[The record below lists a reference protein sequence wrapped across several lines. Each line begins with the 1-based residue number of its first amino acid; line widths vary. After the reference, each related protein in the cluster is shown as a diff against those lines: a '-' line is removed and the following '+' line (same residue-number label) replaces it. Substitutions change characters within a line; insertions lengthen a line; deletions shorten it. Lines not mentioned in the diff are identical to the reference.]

1 MAQAPL
7 LKNDGLQQAV
17 APDSPGAVLGVL
29 SEGFDPERP
38 HCEGCGDQR
47 VSIVPAVATAM
58 IKEGY
63 LIIVQSGAGLFAGV
77 QDSAYLEAGCKV
89 LSRAE
94 VMRQAQVCF
103 AIEPPVNDFP
113 NLGGKIVVSW
123 VGRLQDRGKSIVK
136 KANDSKVTLVD
147 VTAVPRITIAQKCDV
162 LSSQAKVAGHRAVLE
177 AAHAFGRF
185 HSSEMTAAGKYPPSQ
200 TFILGCG
207 VAGLAAIGTSK
218 ALGSV
223 VKAWDVR
230 DVSDQCA
237 SMGSGW
243 VKVDFKESGDGQGGY
258 AKESS
263 DAFKAAQQET
273 FRKVLADTD
282 IAITTAAIPG
292 KRSPLLITKEA
303 VDGMKPGSV
312 IIDLAAVGGG
322 NCELTR
328 LNEAYSTPNG
338 VTIIGYSDLPAR
350 MASQSSAMYAQNML
364 NLLKHIHGKEKGPG
378 LLPNIAKHLAAGEEG
393 DIVTRSIVCCRS
405 GEIIKMPPPP
415 APTALVKKEA
425 KKLVAKKTADPFN
438 SALTG
443 ALVLCFM
450 VLLMIGIGEGVKTSL
465 LTTFLLAGAA
475 GYQAVWGVAHALHT
489 PLMSV
494 TNAISGMTLVGGL
507 LLLQEAAE
515 GDDAMVV
522 KFLGWVAVLFS
533 TSNIVG
539 GFIVS
544 QRMLNLFK
552 KPGAVDYS
560 PLFLLPGVIL
570 VGFPIVF
577 RQHSE
582 LVGAVNTISA
592 LCVAAIGALASMST
606 ANTGCKFGMI
616 GVAGALSSTFVKLNS
631 DLVTIVAA
639 LMAVGAVMGVV
650 IGLRVSPIA
659 LPQTVAAFHSL
670 VGLAAMCTS
679 IGSFANNPEV
689 GINVKTVSSIL
700 GDFIG
705 GVTFTGSII
714 AFGKLNG
721 NLKSTALSLPGK
733 NLLNLSCLL
742 FFFGLI
748 YFFLTASNGDFAVIT
763 LWVVSALSMFMGFHL
778 VASVGGGDMP
788 VCITVLNS
796 YSGWALV
803 AEGFLL
809 DSTSLTIVGS
819 LIGFSGAILTK
830 IMCDAMNRDIFN
842 VLFGGINVAPPAK
855 KGDEAPKEH
864 VETTVEAVSE
874 MLANAKEVL
883 VVPGYGMAMA
893 RAQTA
898 MGELASVLR
907 ANKINLKFG
916 VHPVAGRMPGQM
928 NVLLAEAS
936 VPHDWVLEMDEVNPD
951 MENQDVVLVVGAN
964 DVVNSAA
971 IEVEGCAIWGMPVLE
986 VWRSKKVIFCKRSMA
1001 GGYADLD
1008 NPVFYKENTEML
1020 LGDAKKTAD
1029 SLAAKVRERL
1039 QG

>member
-1 MAQAPL
+1 MSAPL
-7 LKNDGLQQAV
+7 LKNDSLQQAV
-17 APDSPGAVLGVL
+17 PGSAGPTLAVL
-29 SEGFDPERP
+29 SEGYDLGR
-38 HCEGCGDQR
+38 GDQR
-47 VSIVPAVATAM
+47 VSMVPASAMLFIKDGYQVAV
-58 IKEGY
+58 EY
-63 LIIVQSGAGLFAGV
+63 GAGKWAGV
-77 QDSAYLEAGCKV
+77 SDAEYMKAGCK
-89 LSRAE
+89 LMSRSE
-94 VMRQAQVCF
+94 LYSNGQVFF
-103 AIEPPVNDFP
+103 AIEPPVQDFP
-113 NLGGKIVVSW
+113 NLSNKVLVSW
-123 VGRLQDRGKSIVK
+123 VGRLQDTGKTIVQQ
-136 KANDSKVTLVD
+136 ANDSKVTLID
-147 VTAVPRITIAQKCDV
+147 VTAVPRISIAQKCDV
-162 LSSQAKVAGHRAVLE
+162 LSSQAKVAGHRAVVE
-177 AAHAFGRF
+177 AAHAFTRF

-237 SMGSGW
+237 SMGAGW
-243 VKVDFKESGDGQGGY
+243 VKVDFKEDGAGQGGY

-263 DAFKAAQQET
+263 DAFKQAQQLT
-273 FRKVLADTD
+273 FEKVLSQTD
-282 IAITTAAIPG
+282 IAISTAAIPG
-292 KRSPLLITKEA
+292 KRSPLLITKKA
-303 VDGMKPGSV
+303 VAGMKPGSV
-312 IIDLAAVGGG
+312 VIDLAAVGGG
-322 NCELTR
+322 NCELTVKDK
-328 LNEAYSTPNG
+328 LIVTENG
-338 VTIIGYSDLPAR
+338 VTIIGYTDLPAR
-350 MASQSSAMYAQNML
+350 MASQSSAMYGQNMVS
-364 NLLKHIHGKEKGPG
+364 LLGHIHGKEKAAG
-378 LLPNIAKHLAAGEEG
+378 LLPNITQHLNAGESG
-393 DIVTRSIVCCRS
+393 DIVTRSIVCCRNGS
-405 GEIIKMPPPP
+405 IVKMPPPP
-415 APTALVKKEA
+415 QPTALA
-425 KKLVAKKTADPFN
+425 KKVVKVAAPKAPPNPLKGAVV
-438 SALTG
+438 SAVVLTI
-443 ALVLCFM
+443 L
-450 VLLMIGIGEGVKTSL
+450 VLLMLGIGEGVKTSL

-507 LLLQEAAE
+507 LLLKESE
-515 GDDAMVV
+515 KYEDSGTGVWLLAMI
-522 KFLGWVAVLFS
+522 AVLVS

-552 KPGAVDYS
+552 RKGEKDYS
-560 PLFLLPGVIL
+560 AFMLIPGVVL
-570 VGFPIVF
+570 VFVAAYCA
-577 RQHSE
+577 RQPQ

-592 LCVAAIGALASMST
+592 LMCVAAIGALASMST
-606 ANTGCKFGMI
+606 ANMGCKFGMV
-616 GVAGALSSTFVKLNS
+616 GVAGCLAATFANLDHHLYMTVSLFMGAGALV
-631 DLVTIVAA
+631 
-639 LMAVGAVMGVV
+639 GVV
-650 IGLRVSPIA
+650 VGLRVSPIA

-679 IGSFANNPEV
+679 IGSFTSNPV
-689 GINVKTVSSIL
+689 GGVNVKNIASIL

-721 NLKSTALSLPGK
+721 NLKSTPLNLPGK
-733 NLLNLSCLL
+733 NYLNLFCLL
-742 FFFGLI
+742 SLI
-748 YFFLTASNGDFAVIT
+748 ALIFVFLKKVDGENGVMI
-763 LWVVSALSMFMGFHL
+763 LWVVSFLSMFMGFHL
-778 VASVGGGDMP
+778 VGSVGGGDMP

-809 DSTSLTIVGS
+809 NSTSLTIVGS

-842 VLFGGINVAPPAK
+842 VLFGGINAAPPTK

-864 VETTVEAVSE
+864 HETNIDATADY
-874 MLANAKEVL
+874 LASASKVL

-898 MGELASVLR
+898 MGELASLMR
-907 ANKINLKFG
+907 ENNIALSFG

-936 VPHDWVLEMDEVNPD
+936 VPHDWVFEMDEVNPD
-951 MENQDVVLVVGAN
+951 MENYDVVLVVGAN

-971 IEVEGCAIWGMPVLE
+971 QEVEGCAIWGMPVIE
-986 VWRSKKVIFCKRSMA
+986 VWRAKKVIFCKRSMG

-1029 SLAAKVRERL
+1029 SLAAKVRQRL
-1039 QG
+1039 QQV